1 MVTELN
7 FDSLLPS
14 VRNRQV
20 AGKNDFISEKTF
32 VGIDFGTSTTVVS
45 IAYIDKLDGNLK
57 TRSLELQQMLDDGST
72 YISYK
77 VPSVIAY
84 YKNTVLAGEG
94 ARKIKHKLRQ
104 GKNLWHSFK
113 MQLGE
118 DVGCMYP
125 ESELGKGHP
134 VISLLNPVDVTS
146 LFFNYLRSQIDK
158 IIERENLSKKI
169 ELAVSIPA
177 SFEANQRKDLLT
189 AIEKNGFTVS
199 KQSLIDE
206 PNAAFLSFVLNPGE
220 NKTSIKI
227 PEDYFPNVLVFD
239 FGAGTCDISILE
251 LGLDKDG
258 VYSKNIAI
266 SKFEKL
272 GGDDIDRLLAI
283 DILLPQLLAESN
295 FKIKDFR
302 NREIYDLIIPKL
314 LPAAERL
321 KILICEKV
329 SLMRTTMSVE
339 QISQSRDFIKIG
351 TPVSIT
357 TSKGELT
364 LSEPKMNIKGF
375 ADVMS
380 LFTDENLFNAIS
392 RIDNEYKF
400 SKIFAPVESA
410 LKKANLTGDKID
422 YVLLIGGSAKNPFIQ
437 NALSQYFPES
447 ELLIPADLQA
457 QVSNGAALHSLI
469 YNGFGKNVIQP
480 ITSEPIM
487 LISVKDGR
495 EVVEPIIAAG
505 TVIPSDIVTVNNLA
519 PQRQGQQVIEMPIC
533 VGGKNKILYN
543 ILIHSDNDSGFN
555 LNDKIRLDFEINA
568 DKMLICR
575 ASAGEKRIMVEPLS
589 PFSNRE
595 LTSEER
601 IKLKAE
607 KEFNIACTE
616 NGGYPTLQSL
626 EKLHTTYD
634 NLELNLQAAE
644 TLELINELFPGKAN
658 LNNIGVHYSKAGK
671 KDKAVDFY
679 RKSLS
684 ETPSATT
691 ALNLAL
697 AYQYTD
703 RSVFEEFLE
712 KAYQLNPTDNV
723 TLYLKGRSLI
733 ENGKAEEGCI
743 FQQKAYDSWKKMFDN
758 DTMDKWDYSWFA
770 SCATA
775 LGKYDMAR
783 IIKAAEPNQ
792 KYDNL
797 YSADNLTQFYN
808 ANDIVKK

>member
-1 MVTELN
+1 MATELN
-7 FDSLLPS
+7 FNSLLPS
-14 VRNRQV
+14 VRNKHV
-20 AGKNDFISEKTF
+20 AGQNDFLYDKTF

-45 IAYIDKLDGNLK
+45 IAYIDKSDGKLK
-57 TRSLELQQMLDDGST
+57 TRSLDLQQMLDDGST
-72 YISYK
+72 YSSYK
-77 VPSVIAY
+77 VPTIIAY
-84 YKNTVLAGEG
+84 YNDTILAGEG

-125 ESELGKGHP
+125 ESVLGKEHP
-134 VISLLNPVDVTS
+134 LISLLNPIDVTA

-158 IIERENLSKKI
+158 IIQKENLSTKI

-189 AIEKNGFTVS
+189 AIEKNGFSVN

-206 PNAAFLSFVLNPGE
+206 PNAAFLSFVLNQE
-220 NKTSIKI
+220 EKKKSIKI

-283 DILLPQLLAESN
+283 DILLPQILAESN

-302 NREIYDLIIPKL
+302 NREIYDLIVPKL

-321 KILICEKV
+321 KILICEKAT
-329 SLMRTTMSVE
+329 LMRTTMSVE
-339 QISQSRDFIKIG
+339 EISQSREFIKIG
-351 TPVSIT
+351 TSVNIK
-357 TSKGELT
+357 TSKGELI

-375 ADVMS
+375 ADVMG
-380 LFTDENLFNAIS
+380 LFTDDNLFNAIS

-400 SKIFAPVESA
+400 SKIFAPIESA
-410 LKKANLTGDKID
+410 LKKANLANDQID

-437 NALSQYFPES
+437 NSLSVYFRES
-447 ELLIPADLQA
+447 ELLIPEDLQA

-469 YNGFGKNVIQP
+469 FNGYGKNVIQP

-495 EVVEPIIAAG
+495 EVVEPIIEAG
-505 TVIPSDIVTVNNLA
+505 TIIPSDVVTVNNLA
-519 PQRQGQQVIEMPIC
+519 PQRQGQQIIEMPIC

-543 ILIHSDNDSGFN
+543 ILIHSDLDSGFS

-607 KEFNIACTE
+607 KEFNIACTD

-626 EKLHTTYD
+626 VKLHKIYD
-634 NLELNLQAAE
+634 SLELDLQAAE
-644 TLELINELFPGKAN
+644 TLELINELFPGKAR

-671 KDKAVDFY
+671 KEKAVDFY
-679 RKSLS
+679 RKSLA
-684 ETPSATT
+684 EAPSSTT

-697 AYQYTD
+697 EHQFTD
-703 RSVFEEFLE
+703 RLVFEEFLE
-712 KAYQLNPTDNV
+712 KAFQLNPSDNV
-723 TLYLKGRSLI
+723 TLYLKGKNLI
-733 ENGKAEEGCI
+733 EKGKTKEGHAL
-743 FQQKAYDSWKKMFDN
+743 QQKAYDSWKNSFDN
-758 DTMDKWDYSWFA
+758 NTMNKWDYSWFA

-775 LGKYDMAR
+775 LGNSDMAR

-797 YSADNLTQFYN
+797 YSSDNLTKFYN
-808 ANDIVKK
+808 PTDIIKK